1 MVSIGRERNEI
12 SGSVYG
18 EEDFEWLCNCQFL
31 IVVIVPYGHKN
42 TMLCFFQQS
51 RNRPSVAQRVPGA
64 LGSQISM
71 TFGT

>member
-1 MVSIGRERNEI
+1 MGRFKFDLVSVGRENVDLFCCLWMVSIGRERNEI

-42 TMLCFFQQS
+42 TMLCFF
-51 RNRPSVAQRVPGA
+51 
-64 LGSQISM
+64 
-71 TFGT
+71 